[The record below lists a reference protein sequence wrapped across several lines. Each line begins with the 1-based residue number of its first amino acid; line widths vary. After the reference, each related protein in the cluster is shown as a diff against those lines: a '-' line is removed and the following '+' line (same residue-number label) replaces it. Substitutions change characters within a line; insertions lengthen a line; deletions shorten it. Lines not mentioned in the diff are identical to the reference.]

1 MTAMDSSAT
10 AKNDSK
16 TAEYSAKDYS
26 ASRRIRDYVLLEKLG
41 EGGMGEVYKALHS
54 RLGKT
59 VALKILPRQR
69 TTDSKA
75 VARFEREMLA
85 IGRFSHPNIVS
96 AFDAGEFD
104 GTHFLVME
112 YVAGCDLANIITRT
126 GPLPIPDACE
136 IVLQAANALQHV
148 FNHG

>member
-1 MTAMDSSAT
+1 MGSSAT
-10 AKNDSK
+10 SKNDSK
-16 TAEYSAKDYS
+16 TVEFAVNEYS

-69 TTDSKA
+69 TTDPQA

-85 IGRFSHPNIVS
+85 IGRFSHPNIVN
-96 AFDAGEFD
+96 AFDAGE
-104 GTHFLVME
+104 
-112 YVAGCDLANIITRT
+112 
-126 GPLPIPDACE
+126 
-136 IVLQAANALQHV
+136 
-148 FNHG
+148 